1 MRKRKVGLLTFSDGR
16 KFAHEMLRE
25 MNLDFQ
31 NRFRA
36 RLEATGEYDVVAGE
50 EIVWRPEVAKSE
62 GRRLAAAGVEA
73 TILNYA
79 VWCFPHLTMIATEFA
94 PGPYLMFSNINP
106 RYPGM
111 VGMLAAAGAMDQ
123 VGRAHGRVQGDIAD
137 DAVFAKVRRFLRAAV
152 AVRRLKGETFG
163 LYGGRPMGMYTAVA
177 DADQWKRDFGIDV
190 EHVDQFEII
199 RRAELVANDRVEH
212 AFDWLT
218 RLAGPNIHYDG
229 KKLTPELLKRQIRS
243 YYATQEINQ
252 EKAIDFF
259 GIKAQPELTDHFTT
273 EDIIDAFA
281 NDPYDFEGPKDPVVC
296 ATEAD
301 MDGALTMEIF
311 KHLTGEPVLFAD
323 VRHYDAEDNFF
334 DLCNSG
340 AHATFFAGRSK
351 LPEENLP
358 RVHFWP
364 EIFYF
369 PAGGA
374 SVMHFARPG
383 EVTLARLTRRNGRY
397 WLAVVPAEF
406 ILFDEKKNWAKAE
419 ATTKEWPHAFARL
432 EVSADEFLATYDSNH
447 IHGCYGDWVEELVAV
462 ARILGMDYHL
472 YGHRQPAFPALDDHR
487 I

>member
-311 KHLTGEPVLFAD
+311 KHLAGEPVLFAD

-383 EVTLARLTRRNGRY
+383 QVTLARLTRRNGRY

>member
-1 MRKRKVGLLTFSDGR
+1 MHKRKVGLLTFSDGR

-36 RLEATGEYDVVAGE
+36 RLEATGEYEVVAGE

-123 VGRAHGRVQGDIAD
+123 VGRTHGRVQGDIAD

-190 EHVDQFEII
+190 EHVDQYEII
-199 RRAELVANDRVEH
+199 RRSELVANDRVEH
-212 AFDWLT
+212 AFDWLS

-311 KHLTGEPVLFAD
+311 KHLAGEPVLFAD

-351 LPEENLP
+351 LPEDNLP

-383 EVTLARLTRRNGRY
+383 QVTLARLTRRNGRY
-397 WLAVVPAEF
+397 WLAIVPAEF
-406 ILFDEKKNWAKAE
+406 VLFDEKKNWAKAQ

-432 EVSADEFLATYDSNH
+432 EVPADEFLATYDSNH
-447 IHGCYGDWVEELVAV
+447 IHGCYGDWAEELVAV
-462 ARILGMDYHL
+462 ARILGMDYHI
-472 YGHRQPAFPALDDHR
+472 YGHTQPAFPALDDNC